1 MREAKESNPIGDSL
15 QLMATNS
22 CSFIFKSLVRKETP
36 GDGVGAKIPFL
47 LDETLLRQEEKK
59 KFPVNFR
66 LLFYSFRFISQELNT
81 QNKMLWCWCV
91 DIVTISRRNEIASFS
106 HVRKAIF

>member
-59 KFPVNFR
+59 KVPSELSSSILFLS
-66 LLFYSFRFISQELNT
+66 LLQPGAKHTE
-81 QNKMLWCWCV
+81 
-91 DIVTISRRNEIASFS
+91 
-106 HVRKAIF
+106 